1 MAHTYHSQRI
11 FHVPAR
17 QCPRGHRQSPP
28 AHAGADAGNATPRLG
43 TSHGPIAVHQQPE
56 EAKAARLA
64 HRDHQCGGCAEPRQR
79 LRRCEEDPR
88 PLLRRLVS
96 ATLAACAAL
105 ALTGCNGIPRETPP
119 TGWTLDV
126 HQPGA
131 WWEKPLIPRALIVER
146 CAIKPTWGTVPDLSK
161 LDALPPG
168 SDVNLTYFMDDHH
181 CDVGWQNAVSREP
194 IPWADPQDE
203 AWYRRVCSMSGLDLS
218 DRGWRFL
225 SRYDTQV
232 SEHAEMPEFRYT
244 NAAFVDEFEAVVTCG
259 IIGEPGP
266 DGGMMAGAAIKL
278 QSAAPDAQPAAVC
291 PVHAEP
297 WHFTN
302 GPGSSARSVRVN
314 GAGAVRD
321 KAGAKISNAEAL
333 RLHVPGDSVTVTV
346 PVVEGIALADV
357 DFTPT
362 HATPT
367 DSAGEIALAGEILD
381 ASGRTVASCG

>member
-1 MAHTYHSQRI
+1 MSQPANAPGSTDKALQ
-11 FHVPAR
+11 HMQVPMQGMPAL
-17 QCPRGHRQSPP
+17 GLDPP
-28 AHAGADAGNATPRLG
+28 
-43 TSHGPIAVHQQPE
+43 HGPIAVQQQPE
-56 EAKAARLA
+56 KPKRLGWPTVIINAVAVLSLGSIVSGSGDARRT
-64 HRDHQCGGCAEPRQR
+64 H
-79 LRRCEEDPR
+79 R
-88 PLLRRLVS
+88 PLLRRLLS

-119 TGWTLDV
+119 AGWTLDV

-146 CAIKPTWGTVPDLSK
+146 CAIKPTWGTVPDLSR

-203 AWYRRVCSMSGLDLS
+203 AWYRRVCSLSGLDLS

-232 SEHAEMPEFRYT
+232 GEQVAEMPEFRYT
-244 NAAFVDEFEAVVTCG
+244 NAAFVDEFDAVVTCG

-266 DGGMMAGAAIKL
+266 DGGMMAGAAVKL
-278 QSAAPDAQPAAVC
+278 QSAAPDAQPAGVC

-297 WHFTN
+297 WLFTN

-321 KAGAKISNAEAL
+321 KAGAKMGDAEAL
-333 RLHVPGDSVTVTV
+333 RLHLPGDSVTVTI
-346 PVVEGIALADV
+346 PVIEGIALADV
-357 DFTPT
+357 DLTPT
-362 HATPT
+362 HPTPT
-367 DSAGEIALAGEILD
+367 DSAGQIALAGEVLD
-381 ASGRTVASCG
+381 ASGRTVATCG

>member
-1 MAHTYHSQRI
+1 MSQ
-11 FHVPAR
+11 PANAPGATDKALQPMQVSMR
-17 QCPRGHRQSPP
+17 GMPPLGLEPR
-28 AHAGADAGNATPRLG
+28 
-43 TSHGPIAVHQQPE
+43 HGPIAVQQQPE
-56 EAKAARLA
+56 KPKRLGWPTVIINAVAVLSLGSIVSGSGDAR
-64 HRDHQCGGCAEPRQR
+64 RT
-79 LRRCEEDPR
+79 PR

-131 WWEKPLIPRALIVER
+131 WWEKPLIPRAIIVER

-266 DGGMMAGAAIKL
+266 DDGMMAGAAIKL
-278 QSAAPDAQPAAVC
+278 QSASPDAQPAGVC

-297 WHFTN
+297 WLFTN

-321 KAGAKISNAEAL
+321 KAGTKMHDAEAL
-333 RLHVPGDSVTVTV
+333 RLHLPGDSVTVTI
-346 PVVEGIALADV
+346 PVIEGIALADV
-357 DFTPT
+357 DLTPT
-362 HATPT
+362 HPTPT
-367 DSAGEIALAGEILD
+367 DSAGQIALAGEVLD
-381 ASGRTVASCG
+381 ASGRTVATCG

>member
-1 MAHTYHSQRI
+1 MR
-11 FHVPAR
+11 FR
-17 QCPRGHRQSPP
+17 SPTVIIR
-28 AHAGADAGNATPRLG
+28 ALAALG
-43 TSHGPIAVHQQPE
+43 IGGLVGGSRDDRRSPI
-56 EAKAARLA
+56 
-64 HRDHQCGGCAEPRQR
+64 
-79 LRRCEEDPR
+79 
-88 PLLRRLVS
+88 PLLRRLLS

-105 ALTGCNGIPRETPP
+105 ALAGCNGIPRETPP
-119 TGWTLDV
+119 TGWTRDV

-146 CAIKPTWGTVPDLSK
+146 CEIKPTWGTDPDLSK

-297 WHFTN
+297 WLFTN

-321 KAGAKISNAEAL
+321 KAGARMGDAEAL
-333 RLHVPGDSVTVTV
+333 RLHLPGDFVTVTI
-346 PVVEGIALADV
+346 PVIEGIALADV
-357 DFTPT
+357 DLTPT
-362 HATPT
+362 NPTPT
-367 DSAGEIALAGEILD
+367 DSAGKIALAGEVLD
-381 ASGRTVASCG
+381 ASGRTVATCG

>member
-1 MAHTYHSQRI
+1 MSQPSMP
-11 FHVPAR
+11 HGPPT
-17 QCPRGHRQSPP
+17 QPLPQPHPLPLQGMPPYGSHP
-28 AHAGADAGNATPRLG
+28 AH
-43 TSHGPIAVHQQPE
+43 GPVSDQQQPKKPKRFRWPTVIIS
-56 EAKAARLA
+56 ALAALGI
-64 HRDHQCGGCAEPRQR
+64 GGLVGGSGDDKRTPM
-79 LRRCEEDPR
+79 
-88 PLLRRLVS
+88 PLLRRLLS

-105 ALTGCNGIPRETPP
+105 ALAGCNGIPRETPP
-119 TGWTLDV
+119 PGWTLDV
-126 HQPGA
+126 HQPGP

-225 SRYDTQV
+225 SRYDTKV
-232 SEHAEMPEFRYT
+232 GEHGEMPGEMPEFRYT

-259 IIGEPGP
+259 ITGEPGP
-266 DGGMMAGAAIKL
+266 DGGMMAGAGVKL
-278 QSAAPDAQPAAVC
+278 QSAVPDAQPAGVC

-297 WHFTN
+297 WLFTN
-302 GPGSSARSVRVN
+302 GPGSSARSVTVN

-346 PVVEGIALADV
+346 PVVKGIALADI
-357 DFTPT
+357 DLTPT
-362 HATPT
+362 HAVPIEPT
-367 DSAGEIALAGEILD
+367 GKIALAGEVLD
-381 ASGRTVASCG
+381 ASGRTVATCG

>member
-1 MAHTYHSQRI
+1 MSQ
-11 FHVPAR
+11 
-17 QCPRGHRQSPP
+17 P
-28 AHAGADAGNATPRLG
+28 AHAPGATDKALQPRQLPVQGMPPLG
-43 TSHGPIAVHQQPE
+43 SEPPHGPITVQQQPE
-56 EAKAARLA
+56 KPKRLGWPTVIINA
-64 HRDHQCGGCAEPRQR
+64 VALLR
-79 LRRCEEDPR
+79 LGSMVSGSGDQTRTPR

-105 ALTGCNGIPRETPP
+105 ALAGCNGIPRETPP
-119 TGWTLDV
+119 PGWTLDV

-146 CAIKPTWGTVPDLSK
+146 CAIKPTWGTNPDLSK

-168 SDVNLTYFMDDHH
+168 SDVNLTYFMDEHH

-203 AWYRRVCSMSGLDLS
+203 AWHRRLCSMSGLDLS

-225 SRYDTQV
+225 SRYDPQV

-244 NAAFVDEFEAVVTCG
+244 NAAFVDEFDAVVTCG

-266 DGGMMAGAAIKL
+266 DGGMMAGAAVKL
-278 QSAAPDAQPAAVC
+278 QSAAQDAQPARVC

-297 WHFTN
+297 WLFTN

-321 KAGAKISNAEAL
+321 KAGAKMGDAEAL
-333 RLHVPGDSVTVTV
+333 RLHLPGDSVTVTI
-346 PVVEGIALADV
+346 PVIEGIALADV
-357 DFTPT
+357 DLTPT
-362 HATPT
+362 HPTPT
-367 DSAGEIALAGEILD
+367 DPAGQIALAGEVLD
-381 ASGRTVASCG
+381 ASGRTVATCG